1 LHIRRDNYRVEFPLP
16 RSTTGQ
22 GNCNPK
28 ESTMK
33 ITVETRVKADLGK
46 VWDAYSNPADIKR
59 WNAAQ
64 DDWHTTSSTVDLRE
78 GGKFLSRMEAKD
90 GSEGFD
96 FEGTYTRVVP
106 KRLIEYRMSDGREA
120 KIEFAERP
128 DGILVTV
135 SFDAETENPPEL
147 QRQGWQAI
155 LDNFGRYVE
164 DKS

>member
-1 LHIRRDNYRVEFPLP
+1 
-16 RSTTGQ
+16 
-22 GNCNPK
+22 
-28 ESTMK
+28 MK
-33 ITVETRVKADLGK
+33 ITVETRIKADLNA
-46 VWDAYSNPADIKR
+46 VWAAYSNPEDIVR

-64 DDWHTTSSTVDLRE
+64 DDWHTTRSTVDLRE

-106 KRLIEYRMSDGREA
+106 NQVIEYRMSDGREA
-120 KIEFAERP
+120 AVEFADHP
-128 DGILVTV
+128 DGVLVTV
-135 SFDAETENPPEL
+135 TFDAENVYPPEA

-164 DKS
+164 AKR